1 MFNIDFQASYQH
13 IFSLFLDLIYIYT
26 MDKTRLFNY
35 FGSDLRGS
43 HPLRL
48 EFLELQ

>member
-1 MFNIDFQASYQH
+1 MSNIDFQASYQR
-13 IFSLFLDLIYIYT
+13 ILFLISWLNIYT
-26 MDKTRLFNY
+26 MDETRLFNY